1 MYSYTWDDRT
11 GGLLLNNSHL
21 QFSKE
26 PRPVYSK
33 ELDIFGFDKY
43 WKYDRNIDA
52 PFMWAEAN
60 NYFYH
65 GRHVATLKGGSFFT
79 APTIEIVDTPEPNN
93 RKLRPVDIDAM
104 VLRNKDIMDSLV
116 ADTIKSAY
124 NTYMRF
130 KNKVDIFHVSYSG
143 GKDSEVTLD
152 IVQRALPHNAF
163 VVIFGDTGMEFPD
176 TYESINLTKQK
187 CAEENISFY
196 VAKSHLKPAESW
208 KLFGPPT
215 ATVRWCCSVHKT
227 TPQLLLI
234 NDIVGKHAVTE
245 MAFVGVRADES
256 VRRSEYDYISYGTK
270 HRGQYSCNP
279 IFSWNSAEVFLYIYG
294 NNLHLNEAYKR
305 GNTRAGCLVCPMS
318 TNRNDYLNNLCYHES
333 TQPLLDVIKDLN
345 ASDKGDEERIRS
357 YIENN
362 GWKAR
367 KNGRDI
373 SIAPKDYDESMNGDY
388 LEITFRDKHNQ
399 FMQWLKTLGGI
410 CTSGTDEIINVEYG
424 KENRIITLSH
434 LSDGRT
440 LLRTLNGNSPSDS
453 LFLKKTRIICR
464 KSHYCVGCRVCMANC
479 KYGNLIFHKDGT
491 LTISKSCIKCG
502 QCLEIDTGCYVYKS
516 LWLSKGLGKMNNKS
530 KSIDCYA
537 AHGPKMEWFKQWI
550 ELGDNFKSKNVLGNN
565 QIPNFYRF
573 LRDAGIIDGEMETHL
588 GKWLRKSNLED
599 ELAWAIMMINLAYT
613 PEVGWY
619 VRNFNINDIFGQSSI
634 VNKLSTTEGVSQSAQ
649 KSIPAALKRIA
660 ALPLQHVGFGFAE
673 KSTKED
679 GGTRF
684 IRTAW
689 KNPEPRV
696 ILYCLYK
703 FAEACDGYYQF
714 TVSRLYDER
723 IESDGVSPYRIFGI
737 EKDELIRILNGLT
750 MNYPDFISA
759 TFTHDLDNINLKEEK
774 TSQDILD
781 LFQLHKSI

>member
-1 MYSYTWDDRT
+1 M
-11 GGLLLNNSHL
+11 LLNNTPL

-33 ELDIFGFDKY
+33 ELDILGFNKY
-43 WKYDRNIDA
+43 WKYDCNVDV

-60 NYFYH
+60 NYFYR
-65 GRHVATLKGGSFFT
+65 GRHVATVKGGSFFT
-79 APTIEIVDTPEPNN
+79 APTIEIIEVPEPSDC
-93 RKLRPVDIDAM
+93 RLRPVDIEAM
-104 VLRNKDIMDSLV
+104 VLRNKEIMDSLV
-116 ADTIKSAY
+116 ADTIKGVY
-124 NTYMRF
+124 NTYMKF

-152 IVQRALPHNAF
+152 IIQRALPHNAF

-176 TYESINLTKQK
+176 TYHSVELTKQK
-187 CAEENISFY
+187 CKEENISFY
-196 VAKSHLKPAESW
+196 VAKSHLKPSESW
-208 KLFGPPT
+208 RLFGPPT

-234 NDIVGKHAVTE
+234 NDIVGKHSVTE

-256 VRRSEYDYISYGTK
+256 IRRSEYDYISFGTK

-279 IFSWNSAEVFLYIYG
+279 IFSWSSAEVFLYIYG
-294 NNLHLNEAYKR
+294 NSLHLNEAYKR

-333 TQPLLDVIKDLN
+333 TQPLLDVIRDLN
-345 ASDKGDEERIRS
+345 ATDNGDETRIKS

-373 SIAPKDYDESMNGDY
+373 SIAPKDYDESVNNEY
-388 LEITFRDKHNQ
+388 LEITFRDQHNQ
-399 FMQWLKTLGGI
+399 FMQWLKTIGKPSVSDS
-410 CTSGTDEIINVEYG
+410 TNEIHVEYG
-424 KENRIITLSH
+424 NVNRVISLSY
-434 LSDGRT
+434 LPDGRT
-440 LLRTLNGNSPSDS
+440 LLRTLNGNYPADS
-453 LFLKKTRIICR
+453 SFLKKIRIICR

-479 KYGNLIFHKDGT
+479 KYGNLKFHEDGT
-491 LTISKSCIKCG
+491 MSISDNCIKCG

-516 LWLSKGLGKMNNKS
+516 LWLSKGLGKMKNKS
-530 KSIDCYA
+530 RSIDCYA
-537 AHGPKMEWFKQWI
+537 AHGPKLEWFRQYV
-550 ELGDNFKSKNVLGNN
+550 ELGDQFKSRNTLGNV
-565 QIPNFYRF
+565 QIPFFNKF
-573 LRDAGIIDGEMETHL
+573 LRDAGIIDGDMETSL
-588 GKWLRKSNLED
+588 GKWLRESNLED
-599 ELAWAIMMINLAYT
+599 ELVWAIMMVNLVYS

-619 VRNFNINDIFGQSSI
+619 VHNFNINDIFGQSSI
-634 VNKLSTTEGVSQSAQ
+634 VNKLSTTEGVSPSAQ

-689 KNPEPRV
+689 NNPDPRV

-714 TVSRLYDER
+714 TVSRLYDEH
-723 IESDGVSPYRIFGI
+723 IESDGVTPYRIFGI
-737 EKDELIRILNGLT
+737 ERDNLVKIINGLSL
-750 MNYPDFISA
+750 NHPNFISA

-774 TSQDILD
+774 KSIDVLD
-781 LFQLHKSI
+781 LF